1 MSNQIEYS
9 WTSVCIEVY
18 SVRAYL
24 AQYSWPTGSSNT
36 RDVGRKS
43 PQCLVGEE
51 GETHGLFGIRIHT
64 QLSSSGYINSREPI
78 SQRSEA
84 QHKPLNRGHLRDIGS
99 IPYSEV
105 SYIYS
110 EGQKLMSFYREVSF
124 IRRR

>member
-9 WTSVCIEVY
+9 WTSVVCIEVY
-18 SVRAYL
+18 RVRQYRAYL

-36 RDVGRKS
+36 RGVGRKS

-51 GETHGLFGIRIHT
+51 SETHGLFGIRIHT

-84 QHKPLNRGHLRDIGS
+84 QHKPLNRGHLWDIGS

-105 SYIYS
+105 SYTQR
-110 EGQKLMSFYREVSF
+110 GRN
-124 IRRR
+124 